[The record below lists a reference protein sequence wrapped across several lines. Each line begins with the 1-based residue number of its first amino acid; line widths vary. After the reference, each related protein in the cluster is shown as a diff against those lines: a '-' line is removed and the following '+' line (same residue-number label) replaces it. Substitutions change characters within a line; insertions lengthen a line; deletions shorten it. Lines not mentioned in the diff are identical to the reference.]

1 MRRLSA
7 LGLLGLLTSGAAL
20 GGCSGG
26 SGNAC
31 GQVEPCGGDVV
42 GSWSIVGSCLS
53 PEGMFLSERQALL
66 AGFCRMGAY
75 SAVHD
80 DKQTASWVGAW
91 SFAETMSYSVSIL
104 ATVDES
110 FTCTNGETCDALDTE
125 LKAAETATPTLQ
137 AAACTGTT
145 GSCSCTVQWASFN
158 ADSGTYADSGTALS
172 LAATTGVPTAQIGYC
187 VQGNTMHWIP
197 TQSVSAG
204 PPFPDIVAVRQ

>member
-1 MRRLSA
+1 MKWLGA
-7 LGLLGLLTSGAAL
+7 LGLLVLGAAL
-20 GGCSGG
+20 AGCSG
-26 SGNAC
+26 SSANAC

-53 PEGMFLSERQALL
+53 PEGMFSSERQALF
-66 AGFCRMGAY
+66 AGFCTKGGA

-80 DKQTASWVGAW
+80 DHQTASWVGAW
-91 SFAETMSYSVSIL
+91 SFADTMSYSVSIL

-110 FTCTNGETCDALDTE
+110 FTCADGETCDALEQE
-125 LKAAETATPTLQ
+125 LKTTEGTTPSLQ
-137 AAACTGTT
+137 AVSCTGST
-145 GSCSCTVQWASFN
+145 GSCACTVQWASVN
-158 ADSGTYADSGTALS
+158 ADSGTYAASGTALS

-197 TQSVSAG
+197 TASVAAG